1 MNLRKL
7 SVTLKLSL
15 MLVVVRIAPIITIA
29 QPPCVAPIL
38 SASIQICAWKDRS
51 FIRIIAISTSNAFP
65 DVATTTYARISLPVT
80 KNV

>member
-1 MNLRKL
+1 MSSRRVSL
-7 SVTLKLSL
+7 TLKLSL

-29 QPPCVAPIL
+29 QRPCVAPIL
-38 SASIQICAWKDRS
+38 SASIQICACKDRS

-65 DVATTTYARISLPVT
+65 DVATTTYARISLPAM

>member
-1 MNLRKL
+1 MNSLRISL
-7 SVTLKLSL
+7 TLKLSL
-15 MLVVVRIAPIITIA
+15 MLVAVRIAPIITIA

-38 SASIQICAWKDRS
+38 SASIQICACKDRS

-65 DVATTTYARISLPVT
+65 DVATTTYARISLPAM